1 MRLETK
7 RWFLLSIGGINFP
20 IWIALFGE
28 QLVYLFFRIFEFH
41 VIEWI
46 ELSFEGLLSNAN
58 INILKEEELFVSSDR
73 ELVTDCNAIHSI
85 IYFCI

>member
-1 MRLETK
+1 MFISNGL
-7 RWFLLSIGGINFP
+7 NFP
-20 IWIALFGE
+20 LKD
-28 QLVYLFFRIFEFH
+28 
-41 VIEWI
+41 
-46 ELSFEGLLSNAN
+46 LSNAN